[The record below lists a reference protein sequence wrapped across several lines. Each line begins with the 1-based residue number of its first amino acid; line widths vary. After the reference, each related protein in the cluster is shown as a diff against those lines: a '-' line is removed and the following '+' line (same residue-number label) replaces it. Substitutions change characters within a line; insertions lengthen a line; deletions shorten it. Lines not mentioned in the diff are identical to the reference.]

1 MKIPNLKNSKERY
14 ERNNK
19 ISQVNKDHVKNFLK
33 SYNVADSTLAKFYDF
48 ITYFLERTQD
58 AEKTIKSRE
67 DMAGIFEELHKK
79 LGPSGYETVRIVTR
93 RFARWLNEDE
103 VPKSFKAIK
112 KLTKQEKKKLK
123 RVNNPKYET
132 LTWKDGLDIAKET
145 NSIQLKSMILTELAA
160 GLRPEE
166 LFNLDYNNA
175 VRDGKF
181 IILKI
186 LETKTA
192 EPRDVVIYKAAP
204 YLSRW
209 LDMHPFK
216 KGPLWIMEN
225 KLKSSKYRKDGEG
238 LRYTY
243 SAAKKR
249 IKNLAKLA
257 GITKPVFLYNF
268 RHSSISIS
276 KQENLSPE
284 MGAEKYGHSIQ
295 FYISTYGKLSSE
307 QKAKRFKQHYGEGEV
322 KKEDKPKN
330 LICPIC
336 ETINEPNKEL
346 CGKCGSALSLKVA
359 LEKEKKGE
367 KEIKELKETMT
378 QQVNELRSYF
388 KEEFKKQFKKEMGVL
403 NE

>member
-1 MKIPNLKNSKERY
+1 MPNLKCSER
-14 ERNNK
+14 RFNNK
-19 ISQVNKDHVKNFLK
+19 EISEVNKAHVKKFLK

-48 ITYFLERTQD
+48 ITYFLERTPN
-58 AEKTIKSRE
+58 AEKTIQSRE
-67 DMAGIFEELHKK
+67 EMAEIFEELHEK

-112 KLTKQEKKKLK
+112 QLTKAEKKKLK
-123 RVNNPKYET
+123 RVNNSKYET
-132 LTWKDGLDIAKET
+132 LTWNDGLDMAKQT
-145 NSIQLKSMILTELAA
+145 NSIQLKAMILSELDG

-166 LFNLDYNNA
+166 LFSLDYNNA

-181 IILKI
+181 IVLKI
-186 LETKTA
+186 DETKTA
-192 EPRDVVIYKAAP
+192 EPREVVIYKAAP

-209 LDMHPFK
+209 LEMHPLK
-216 KGPLWIMEN
+216 KGPLWLMES

-249 IKNLAKLA
+249 IKSLADLA

-268 RHSSISIS
+268 RHSSIFMS
-276 KQENLSPE
+276 KEENMNPE
-284 MGAEKYGHSIQ
+284 LGAERYGHSIE
-295 FYISTYGKLSSE
+295 FYIGTYGKLSS
-307 QKAKRFKQHYGEGEV
+307 KAKVKRFKQHYGEAEE

-330 LICPIC
+330 LICPVC
-336 ETINEPNKEL
+336 ETINEPDKEL

-359 LEKEKKGE
+359 LEKEKGKDTE
-367 KEIKELKETMT
+367 IEELKKRMDEMPRLIAELLARKPTEEELKSEIKK
-378 QQVNELRSYF
+378 R
-388 KEEFKKQFKKEMGVL
+388 GVV
-403 NE
+403 